1 MARIPNNWE
10 YLKRCLKMSVST
22 LNNPNRLL
30 TCVKAGVFSE
40 ENTFYCRVPSIP
52 LCNVLVVA
60 STGGCWSLRKVHGL
74 HGRLR
79 VSSPP
84 ILAAYI
90 ADFPE
95 QCLVACNKENCC
107 PCCLVELQNCGDL
120 EECVC
125 RSMVDMLKTLQRK
138 RRNKQ
143 SRKFNKEGLRP
154 VFEPFW
160 KDLPYTDIFI
170 CITPDILHQF
180 HKGIFHDHLVQWCL
194 GILGEKEMDARFQ
207 AMTQYPGLCHFKKG
221 ISTVSQWTGMEHKQ
235 MERVFVGLLSGATED
250 GFLIVARSLL
260 NFIYYVQFQQH
271 MDKML
276 TAMQDSLSL
285 FHAHKHA
292 LTELG
297 IHEHFNIP
305 KIHSLMHYVSSIRGL
320 GSADSYNT
328 EYPKR
333 LHIDYTKDAYQA
345 SNKCDYVK

>member
-1 MARIPNNWE
+1 MSAHSTILIG
-10 YLKRCLKMSVST
+10 YLPVSKLECFQKKTRSIAGYRLFHYAMT
-22 LNNPNRLL
+22 LLL
-30 TCVKAGVFSE
+30 C
-40 ENTFYCRVPSIP
+40 P
-52 LCNVLVVA
+52 LVDA
-60 STGGCWSLRKVHGL
+60 
-74 HGRLR
+74 

-125 RSMVDMLKTLQRK
+125 CSMVDMLKTLRRK

-194 GILGEKEMDARFQ
+194 GILSS
-207 AMTQYPGLCHFKKG
+207 PGLL
-221 ISTVSQWTGMEHKQ
+221 
-235 MERVFVGLLSGATED
+235 R
-250 GFLIVARSLL
+250 
-260 NFIYYVQFQQH
+260 
-271 MDKML
+271 
-276 TAMQDSLSL
+276 
-285 FHAHKHA
+285 
-292 LTELG
+292 
-297 IHEHFNIP
+297 
-305 KIHSLMHYVSSIRGL
+305 
-320 GSADSYNT
+320 
-328 EYPKR
+328 
-333 LHIDYTKDAYQA
+333 
-345 SNKCDYVK
+345 